1 LQEATMA
8 FAGDGA
14 SIEEV
19 LRWGWLATVAA
30 VAIWDYET
38 CVAAAERAVQLAR
51 DTGALTVLAVALNI
65 LAQAVTMSGDFGKAA
80 QLISEA
86 DTVTEATGTPVA
98 PYGEIFLT
106 AFRGREAELSALID
120 ATVAEADAAGQ
131 GTYVQ
136 YTRWARSVTLNGLG
150 RHEEAVRPA
159 REAAED
165 TPELVVA
172 GWGLSELVE
181 AAARSG
187 EVELATSTL
196 ARIAE
201 RNKVVATDWGLGLE
215 ARGRALLSEDET
227 ADALYR
233 EAIELLGRTPLRP
246 ELARAHLLYGEW
258 LRRQGQQADAQAQ
271 LRTTYELCAD
281 IGMDVFAERARVE
294 LAETGEK
301 VRKRTDATGGDLTSQ
316 ERQIA
321 ELARSGLSNPEIG
334 ARLFLSPRTVEW
346 HLHHVFTK
354 LGIGSRRAL
363 RNALGSSGPDH
374 ARP

>member
-1 LQEATMA
+1 
-8 FAGDGA
+8 
-14 SIEEV
+14 
-19 LRWGWLATVAA
+19 
-30 VAIWDYET
+30 
-38 CVAAAERAVQLAR
+38 
-51 DTGALTVLAVALNI
+51 VLAVALNI

-98 PYGEIFLT
+98 PYGKIFLT
-106 AFRGREAELSALID
+106 AFRGRKAELSALID
-120 ATVAEADAAGQ
+120 ATVAEAEAAGQ

-136 YTRWARSVTLNGLG
+136 YTRWALSVILNGLG

-172 GWGLSELVE
+172 GWGLCELVE

-187 EVELATSTL
+187 EVELAESAL
-196 ARIAE
+196 ASIAE
-201 RNKVVATDWGLGLE
+201 RNEVISTDWGLGLE
-215 ARGRALLSEDET
+215 ARGRALLSQDET
-227 ADALYR
+227 ADGLYR
-233 EAIELLGRTPLRP
+233 EAIERLGRTPLHP

-258 LRRQGQQADAQAQ
+258 LRRQGQRADAQAQ
-271 LRTTYELCAD
+271 LRTAYELCAD
-281 IGMDVFAERARVE
+281 IGMEAFAERARVG
-294 LAETGEK
+294 LAATGERM
-301 VRKRTDATGGDLTSQ
+301 RKRADATHGDLTPQ

-321 ELARSGLSNPEIG
+321 ELARSGLSNSEIG

-346 HLHHVFTK
+346 HLHNVFTK

-363 RNALGSSGPDH
+363 RKALGSSG
-374 ARP
+374 AESS

>member
-1 LQEATMA
+1 
-8 FAGDGA
+8 
-14 SIEEV
+14 
-19 LRWGWLATVAA
+19 
-30 VAIWDYET
+30 
-38 CVAAAERAVQLAR
+38 
-51 DTGALTVLAVALNI
+51 VLAVALNI

-98 PYGEIFLT
+98 PYGKIFLT

-120 ATVAEADAAGQ
+120 ATVAEAEAAGQ

-136 YTRWARSVTLNGLG
+136 YTRWAMSVILNGLG

-172 GWGLSELVE
+172 GWALCELVE

-187 EVELATSTL
+187 DVQLAESAL

-201 RNKVVATDWGLGLE
+201 RNEVASTDWGLGLE
-215 ARGRALLSEDET
+215 ARGRALLSEDEA
-227 ADALYR
+227 ADGLYR
-233 EAIELLGRTPLRP
+233 EAIERLGRTQLRP
-246 ELARAHLLYGEW
+246 ELARAQLLYGEW
-258 LRRQGQQADAQAQ
+258 LRHQGQRSGAQAQ
-271 LRTTYELCAD
+271 LRTAYESCAD
-281 IGMDVFAERARVE
+281 IGMEAFAERARVE
-294 LAETGEK
+294 LAATGER
-301 VRKRTDATGGDLTSQ
+301 VRKRTDATRGDLTPQ

-321 ELARSGLSNPEIG
+321 ELARSGLSNSEIG

-346 HLHHVFTK
+346 HLHNVFTK

-363 RNALGSSGPDH
+363 RKALGSSG
-374 ARP
+374 AELS

>member
-1 LQEATMA
+1 
-8 FAGDGA
+8 
-14 SIEEV
+14 
-19 LRWGWLATVAA
+19 VAA

-38 CVAAAERAVQLAR
+38 CVAAAGRAVQLAR

-65 LAQAVTMSGDFGKAA
+65 LAQAVTMSGDFGTAA

-86 DTVTEATGTPVA
+86 DAVTEATGTPVA
-98 PYGEIFLT
+98 PYGQIFLT
-106 AFRGREAELSALID
+106 AFRGSEAELSALID
-120 ATVAEADAAGQ
+120 ATAAEAEAAGQ

-136 YTRWARSVTLNGLG
+136 YTRWAPSVILNGLG
-150 RHEEAVRPA
+150 RHQEAVRPA

-172 GWGLSELVE
+172 GWSLCELVE

-187 EVELATSTL
+187 EVELAESAL
-196 ARIAE
+196 ARISE
-201 RNKVVATDWGLGLE
+201 RNEVVSSDWGLGLE

-227 ADALYR
+227 ADGLYR
-233 EAIELLGRTPLRP
+233 EAIERLGRTSLRP

-258 LRRQGQQADAQAQ
+258 LRRQERRADARAQ
-271 LRTTYELCAD
+271 LRTAYEQCAD
-281 IGMDVFAERARVE
+281 IGMEAFAERARAE
-294 LAETGEK
+294 LAATGER
-301 VRKRTDATGGDLTSQ
+301 VRRRNEATRGDLTPQ

-321 ELARSGLSNPEIG
+321 ELARNGLSNSDIG

-354 LGIGSRRAL
+354 LGIGSRQAL
-363 RNALGSSGPDH
+363 RKALAAPE
-374 ARP
+374 PT